1 MQQKLL
7 APAPIAVRLKRSKRL
22 AFGFGRRF
30 FLITLLGLL
39 WAIPAF
45 WDLRFLLV
53 MAAWDL
59 CALLAWATDLARL
72 PRPDRLVLER
82 SWAGPPSLSNSMEV
96 TLELRNQS
104 GVAVFCQ
111 VLDDLPRSIIPEPP
125 TVEIKAAARDSASA
139 RYIVRPLERGDINL
153 AAA

>member
-7 APAPIAVRLKRSKRL
+7 APAPLAVRAKRAKRL
-22 AFGFGRRF
+22 SFGFGRRF

-45 WDLRFLLV
+45 WDVRFLLV

-59 CALLAWATDLARL
+59 CAIIAWAIDLVRL
-72 PRPDRLVLER
+72 PAPDRLVLER
-82 SWAGPPSLSNSMEV
+82 SWAGPPSLSNSMKV

-104 GVAVFCQ
+104 GVAVACR
-111 VLDDLPRSIIPEPP
+111 VLDDLPR
-125 TVEIKAAARDSASA
+125 
-139 RYIVRPLERGDINL
+139 
-153 AAA
+153 